1 MLEARRI
8 ATRPLPV
15 VRGLRFGDVAVA
27 VAADALV
34 RRAWALGRNT
44 ELVVPSVGGDLGTQF
59 AFERELA
66 KEGHDRSSVADDEY
80 EVRAA
85 AFAAERVA
93 VAAEVFA
100 RLGVTVDVGAAS
112 TVADDAAAAARTAFV
127 TLYEQGM
134 VEQLDRVVATCPR
147 CRTPVDGADVVE
159 AEHEAELVTVRVETT
174 GGDGEALE
182 VVLAEVELL
191 PGAVA
196 VAVPEGHALAGA
208 GAAAVVPIAGREVP
222 IVADPL
228 RATPGFVVPAHDAEG
243 HAIAQATGLAPIQV
257 LDDDGVVCVDGPL
270 VNLGRY
276 AARQAARD
284 LLAAEGSIVGGV
296 ASVEQVG
303 RCGCCGTVL
312 VPQLGRHWFVRSGD
326 LEVAAADAV
335 RHGDLAFQPPAARDA
350 FLATAGLRREWCVSS
365 RVEGGVA
372 LPVAVCLDCGKL
384 TVDATP
390 SPSPSC
396 GKCMGVLVGEGSSLD
411 ARFVAAAWALANA
424 GWPRDRAPSAD
435 TVVVVGEDDLAGWVL
450 PSFALGLRLTGA
462 LPFAGVVV
470 HPWPGDADVSAREV
484 EPFLD
489 ADPRVLRF
497 ALAAGTDDLD
507 AAAAAVAALDSPTAS
522 ASSDEAGDDAV
533 AAGLAALDDGAPG
546 LAATLLASA
555 LGAGVP
561 AAAADRL
568 RALVLP
574 ILGD

>member
-44 ELVVPSVGGDLGTQF
+44 ELVVPAAGGDLGTQF
-59 AFERELA
+59 VFERELA
-66 KEGHDRSSVADDEY
+66 KEGHDRSSVGDDEY
-80 EVRAA
+80 EARAA
-85 AFAAERVA
+85 AFAADRMA
-93 VAAEVFA
+93 AAAEVFA

-112 TVADDAAAAARTAFV
+112 TVADDAVAAARTAFV

-174 GGDGEALE
+174 GEGDEDEALE

-191 PGAVA
+191 PGVVA
-196 VAVPEGHALAGA
+196 VAVPDGHPLAGA
-208 GAAAVVPIAGREVP
+208 GVGAVVPIAGREVP

-243 HAIAQATGLAPIQV
+243 HAIAQANGLSPIQV

-284 LLAAEGSIVGGV
+284 LLAAEGAIV
-296 ASVEQVG
+296 ASEATVEQVG
-303 RCGCCGTVL
+303 RCACCGTVL
-312 VPQLGRHWFVRSGD
+312 VPQLGRHWFLRSGD

-335 RHGDLAFQPPAARDA
+335 RHGDLVFQPPDARDA
-350 FLATAGLRREWCVSS
+350 FLATAGIRREWCVSS
-365 RVEGGVA
+365 RVEGGVSM
-372 LPVAVCLDCGKL
+372 PVAVCLDCGKL
-384 TVDATP
+384 TVDAT
-390 SPSPSC
+390 PSPSC

-424 GWPRDRAPSAD
+424 GWPRERDPSAD

-450 PSFALGLRLTGA
+450 PSLALGLRLTAA

-470 HPWPGDADVSAREV
+470 HPWPGDADVSAREADL
-484 EPFLD
+484 FLD

-497 ALAAGTDDLD
+497 ALVAGTDDLD
-507 AAAAAVAALDSPTAS
+507 AAAAAVAALDSPSAS
-522 ASSDEAGDDAV
+522 ASSDDGDDAV